1 MLGFVIY
8 GIGYFVVTL
17 LIQYMLFKLRKNH
30 NHGPNGIW
38 VGSSAIIVL
47 CVIGIINHPQ
57 SNKIMHFSYQKS
69 APLFAFLLI
78 IERF

>member
-8 GIGYFVVTL
+8 GIGYFAVTL

-47 CVIGIINHPQ
+47 CVIVIINH
-57 SNKIMHFSYQKS
+57 KICYLAAILGFICADEAGKAVGWH
-69 APLFAFLLI
+69 
-78 IERF
+78 

>member
-17 LIQYMLFKLRKNH
+17 LIQYMLFKLRKNY

-47 CVIGIINHPQ
+47 CVIGIINH
-57 SNKIMHFSYQKS
+57 KICYLAAILGFICADEAGKAVGWH
-69 APLFAFLLI
+69 
-78 IERF
+78 